1 MIPTFGGHATRGET
15 YAKLSY
21 HLIECQE
28 LAAVMAH
35 LHNTET
41 SLGDRAKAQGWL
53 TVSEMF
59 KRIQHQLTSLAAGGL
74 Q

>member
-15 YAKLSY
+15 YAKLCH
-21 HLIECQE
+21 HLVECQE
-28 LAAVMAH
+28 LAAVMSH

-41 SLGDRAKAQGWL
+41 SAKDRIMAKGWL

-74 Q
+74 H